1 MHEHK
6 TNIASK
12 LVYGQPNSLSLG
24 TYMGSSLSE
33 TGNMLSDASTK
44 FEFDSIESSVD
55 AFRRGEF
62 VVVLDSQDRE
72 NEGDLIIAAEH
83 VTTEKM
89 AFMIR
94 HTSGLICT
102 PLTSHLAL
110 SLSLPQMVS
119 HNADPN
125 RTAYTISI
133 DSNHETITTGISAH
147 DRALTCRTLASPHVQ
162 ASHFRRPG
170 HVFPLRAR
178 DGGVRER
185 TGHTEAAVELCRLA
199 GKSEVGVICEIVDD
213 GEEVPGLAEMRE
225 PGMLRRDGCLK
236 FARKW
241 SLKACTIEDLV
252 DYVVKKE
259 GPLLKTNGVHV
270 LQ

>member
-1 MHEHK
+1 
-6 TNIASK
+6 
-12 LVYGQPNSLSLG
+12 
-24 TYMGSSLSE
+24 MGSLSE
-33 TGNMLSDASTK
+33 VVDMHSEVSTPL
-44 FEFDSIESSVD
+44 EFDSVEDSVA

-72 NEGDLIIAAEH
+72 NEGDLIIAAED

-102 PLTSHLAL
+102 PLRSHLAL

-133 DSNHETITTGISAH
+133 DSNDESITTGISAH
-147 DRALTCRTLASPHVQ
+147 DRALTCRTLASPTVQ

-199 GKSEVGVICEIVDD
+199 GKSEVGVICEMVDD
-213 GEEVPGLAEMRE
+213 GEEIPGQAERRE

-241 SLKACTIEDLV
+241 GLKACTIEDLV
-252 DYVVKKE
+252 DYVVKRD
-259 GPLLKTNGVHV
+259 GPLAKVNGVHME
-270 LQ
+270 Q